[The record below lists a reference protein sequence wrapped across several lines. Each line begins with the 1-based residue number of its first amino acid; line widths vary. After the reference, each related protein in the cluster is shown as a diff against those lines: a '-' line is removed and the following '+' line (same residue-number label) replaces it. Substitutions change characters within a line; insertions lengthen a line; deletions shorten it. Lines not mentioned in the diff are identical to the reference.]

1 MEKPDNKKKKSR
13 AFRLAL
19 TDAVSHER
27 LWSIR
32 YTRTAMIIAVVS
44 FFVLIIVGIFSLV
57 AYTPVRSLI
66 PGYPGAASRR
76 QAVQNALRID
86 SLETRI
92 LQWELYAENL
102 RRVVSGAEP
111 IRMDSLILKNKNA
124 SREEVDA
131 NFLALR
137 DSLLRADVEQE
148 DQFGVDATT
157 PSRNLPIEALSF
169 YTPVKGVV
177 SAGFDRAMHPWIDI
191 TAPVGSVVMSVL
203 DGTVIFTGWEEDSG
217 YILAIQHR
225 GDILSIYKNNEKL
238 LRKVGESVKAGT
250 PVGVLAA
257 SSSLTKGDHLHFELW
272 YEGVAMDPLQYIK
285 F

>member
-1 MEKPDNKKKKSR
+1 MEKPDKKSKKNR
-13 AFRLAL
+13 SFRLAL
-19 TDAVSHER
+19 VDAISHER
-27 LWSIR
+27 IWSFR
-32 YTRTAMIIAVVS
+32 YTRTAMIIALVT
-44 FFVLIIVGIFSLV
+44 FFVLIVVGMYSLI
-57 AYTPVRSLI
+57 AFTPVRSLI
-66 PGYPGAASRR
+66 PGYPGAISRR

-102 RRVVSGAEP
+102 RRVVSGMEP

-131 NFLALR
+131 NFFAFR
-137 DSLLRADVEQE
+137 DSLLRADVDQE
-148 DQFGVDATT
+148 EQFGVDAAT
-157 PSRNLPIEALSF
+157 PRRNLPIEALSF

-177 SAGFDRAMHPWIDI
+177 SAGFDRALHPWIDV
-191 TAPVGSVVMSVL
+191 TAPVGSVVMAVL
-203 DGTVIFTGWEEDSG
+203 DGTVVFTGWEEESG
-217 YILAIQHR
+217 NILVIQHR
-225 GDILSIYKNNEKL
+225 GDILSVYKNNEKL
-238 LRKVGESVKAGT
+238 LRKVGETVHAGT

-272 YEGVAMDPLQYIK
+272 YEGKALDPVQYIK

>member
-1 MEKPDNKKKKSR
+1 MEKPDKKKKKSR
-13 AFRLAL
+13 SFRLAL
-19 TDAVSHER
+19 IDAISHER

-32 YTRTAMIIAVVS
+32 YTRTAMIIAIVF
-44 FFVLIIVGIFSLV
+44 FFVLLVVGIYSLV

-66 PGYPGAASRR
+66 PGYPGAISRR

-111 IRMDSLILKNKNA
+111 IRMDSLILKSKGT

-131 NFLALR
+131 RFLALR
-137 DSLLRADVEQE
+137 DSLLRADVEEQE
-148 DQFGVDATT
+148 QFGVNAGS
-157 PSRNLPIEALSF
+157 PRRNLPIEALSF
-169 YTPVKGVV
+169 FSPVKGVV
-177 SAGFDRAMHPWIDI
+177 STGFDRALHPWIDV
-191 TAPVGSVVMSVL
+191 TAPAGSVVMAVL
-203 DGTVIFTGWEEDSG
+203 DGTVIFTGWEEEDG
-217 YILAIQHR
+217 YMLIIQHS
-225 GDILSIYKNNEKL
+225 GDILSIYKHNEKL
-238 LRKVGESVKAGT
+238 LRKAGEVVKAGT

-272 YEGVAMDPLQYIK
+272 FEGEALDPVQYIN